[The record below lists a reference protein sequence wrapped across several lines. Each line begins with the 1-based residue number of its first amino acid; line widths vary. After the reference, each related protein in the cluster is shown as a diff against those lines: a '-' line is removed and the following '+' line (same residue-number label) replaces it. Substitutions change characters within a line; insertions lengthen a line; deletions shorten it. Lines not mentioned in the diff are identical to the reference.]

1 MNFIKKPWSWA
12 IWQCDFCKGNNRR
25 MEELVCGLWIC
36 GKCHNENGQHYTA
49 GDFVEQHQQH
59 QQHHSTSQPASQHQ
73 QQELKEPSANS
84 STPPPMPKRSP
95 PINPDC
101 QCQQCKKEKEE
112 CQQSQEEEA
121 EWIIV

>member
-1 MNFIKKPWSWA
+1 MGNRQPWSWS

-36 GKCHNENGQHYTA
+36 EKCQQQHQQHHST
-49 GDFVEQHQQH
+49 FVEQHQQH

-73 QQELKEPSANS
+73 QQELKEPNS